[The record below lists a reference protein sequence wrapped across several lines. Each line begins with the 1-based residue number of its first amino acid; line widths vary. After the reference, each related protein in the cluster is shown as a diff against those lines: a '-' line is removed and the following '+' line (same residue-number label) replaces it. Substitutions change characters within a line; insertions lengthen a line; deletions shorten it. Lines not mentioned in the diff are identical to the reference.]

1 MFILQR
7 RNSGD
12 EMSQNNNIIK
22 SNDEHMIYIRLK
34 TNFDKAGLYLIGASN
49 KKGPFFIKK
58 RTKEPRYVPFEP
70 SCSQKEEKLI

>member
-1 MFILQR
+1 
-7 RNSGD
+7 
-12 EMSQNNNIIK
+12 MSQNNNIIK

-58 RTKEPRYVPFEP
+58 KGQRNLDMSLLNHHAHKRKRNSSEV
-70 SCSQKEEKLI
+70 LNL

>member
-1 MFILQR
+1 MKVTVVF
-7 RNSGD
+7 NCVYPA
-12 EMSQNNNIIK
+12 IK

-58 RTKEPRYVPFEP
+58 KDKGT
-70 SCSQKEEKLI
+70 